1 MNELAKQLVRYHI
14 WANQQLISHLKTL
27 PSELFHT
34 KVESVFPTLA
44 ETFGHIISV
53 DYVWLSR
60 INKEKPSKIQKWTF
74 QTVAEVE
81 KALSELK
88 MKYKLMFQKEDDI
101 TRMVSYKNTKGEL
114 FTQTLFELIQH
125 IVNHG
130 TYHRGNLAAMI
141 RQLGYQGT
149 STDYI
154 TFLRIQ
160 NS

>member
-74 QTVAEVE
+74 QTVA
-81 KALSELK
+81 A
-88 MKYKLMFQKEDDI
+88 
-101 TRMVSYKNTKGEL
+101 YKNTKGEL